1 MPTWLFL
8 HFILR
13 LWITI
18 YFNCLSLTLVLL
30 GKEEGTCLLLPSKG
44 LFCGRPASVDTWWEA
59 SSLRL
64 DECNF
69 QHHIIIS
76 TDITVETTSS
86 SPPSFFGWWRKYQ
99 LFLRLPLTLLQQGRG
114 GRSPSFWMGVEL
126 QTVTWPPVTLGKKG
140 DSLLVTGVSVPSY
153 HVVFSDI
160 TLGGLLGSLL

>member
-86 SPPSFFGWWRKYQ
+86 SPPSFFGWWWKYQ

-114 GRSPSFWMGVEL
+114 GRSPSCWMGVEL
-126 QTVTWPPVTLGKKG
+126 QTVTWPPITLGKKG

-160 TLGGLLGSLL
+160 TLGGLLGTLL